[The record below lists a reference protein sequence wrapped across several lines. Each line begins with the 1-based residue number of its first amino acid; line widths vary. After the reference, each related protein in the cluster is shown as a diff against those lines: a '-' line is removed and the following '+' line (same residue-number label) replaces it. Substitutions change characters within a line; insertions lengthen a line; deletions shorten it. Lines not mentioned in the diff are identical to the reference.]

1 MQLDR
6 SGGRRQFPAL
16 GQRSSLTSAGRMLAD
31 LLGPIRCLTSF
42 LEDATNLLNG
52 LLSQVP
58 KALWRLVLGLF
69 VPAHGCLPFWASRSI
84 ELPDRLQHGGSQPSD
99 NRPVPPP
106 LGVAEQT
113 RFGLLCRGDAPSMT
127 ALQEGRRRG
136 PNAEP
141 PVRSFGNARTCAA
154 AGHTSWSAAVI
165 RRLRVGQFGN
175 RDQYRLEATY
185 YLTPLPVDGGAG
197 LGRDGD
203 QAPMAILHAGLP
215 RRTGGCCYC
224 WAGPGW
230 WLPSRVRSGSG
241 SDMAAVASG
250 SSVPAVAAGSVRL
263 VSRPGPGFSV
273 SLPTMPVSA
282 WPLEVVSW
290 GAPARGRP
298 TPAWWA
304 ARPRSGSAPDMPT
317 VLVGCS
323 LLVAAGSGVG
333 LVGVATGPRVVSVA
347 AEHAGIRWAVG

>member
-1 MQLDR
+1 MAVW
-6 SGGRRQFPAL
+6 P
-16 GQRSSLTSAGRMLAD
+16 D
-31 LLGPIRCLTSF
+31 LLGP
-42 LEDATNLLNG
+42 E
-52 LLSQVP
+52 
-58 KALWRLVLGLF
+58 
-69 VPAHGCLPFWASRSI
+69 
-84 ELPDRLQHGGSQPSD
+84 HGGP
-99 NRPVPPP
+99 
-106 LGVAEQT
+106 
-113 RFGLLCRGDAPSMT
+113 
-127 ALQEGRRRG
+127 GRAG
-136 PNAEP
+136 
-141 PVRSFGNARTCAA
+141 AA
-154 AGHTSWSAAVI
+154 TGHTSWSAAVI
-165 RRLRVGQFGN
+165 RRLRCGQFGN

-185 YLTPLPVDGGAG
+185 YLTLLPVDGGAG

-230 WLPSRVRSGSG
+230 WLPSRVRAGSG

-298 TPAWWA
+298 LVSWVP
-304 ARPRSGSAPDMPT
+304 RRVRSGSAPDMPT

-323 LLVAAGSGVG
+323 VLVAAGSGSVR
-333 LVGVATGPRVVSVA
+333 LVSRPGPGFSVSLPSMPVSVVRSSRSIGSLLSNAGRPSMLASCREVPPFRA
-347 AEHAGIRWAVG
+347 ASL